1 MAGVLRP
8 LCKKQLAIDMIVHK
22 QLSAGFC
29 AYRLMLF
36 GTKSDCFGGG
46 TMGLI
51 KLLLSRFTP
60 EPPPLTPAQRAT
72 QEAERK
78 KREEEAEQR
87 SIQSIW
93 PKIEQK
99 YSNRS
104 VISGRAERAEKRSRH
119 EQELVF
125 TVDGLTAYMPISQ
138 ISTEYVSDINAYVGK
153 TMNFRITNVNSYT
166 HEITLSA
173 RVILEE
179 ERQKERERERERLET
194 ERRQREEEA
203 RRYQQVLARIAYKD
217 YVTATVISTQPY
229 GVKVRLEDDLC
240 EGEQVEAW
248 IHISQLANKYV
259 NYPTEVVKVGEKVRA
274 CAKVKP
280 SGNELELSIREYE
293 EKESKRRK
301 DEAFSELKE
310 GSCVRGTVTKILSK
324 TVFVDLGGIDGS
336 IYS

>member
-1 MAGVLRP
+1 
-8 LCKKQLAIDMIVHK
+8 
-22 QLSAGFC
+22 
-29 AYRLMLF
+29 MLF
-36 GTKSDCFGGG
+36 GTKLDCFGGG

-78 KREEEAEQR
+78 KREEEAEQQR
-87 SIQSIW
+87 IQSVW

-99 YSNRS
+99 CSNRS
-104 VISGRAERAEKRSRH
+104 VISGRAERTEKRPRH

-179 ERQKERERERERLET
+179 ERRKKRESLEA

-203 RRYQQVLARIAYKD
+203 RRYQQLLARIAYKD
-217 YVTATVISTQPY
+217 YVTATVISTQKT

-259 NYPTEVVKVGEKVRA
+259 KDPTEVVKDGEKVRA
-274 CAKVKP
+274 CVKVKP

-293 EKESKRRK
+293 ERESKRRK

-310 GSCVRGTVTKILSK
+310 GSCVRGKVTKILPK
-324 TVFVDLGGIDGS
+324 KGVR
-336 IYS
+336 